1 LESKVEQCIARLMHN
16 NKELSVNNIQQDL
29 QCSYAQAQSIK
40 EQTDASK
47 AVKNQQPMDTDP
59 FVLKDTKSS
68 PSTLVNKPLPM
79 QAQATIYNMQG
90 TFSDL
95 ASKLWTNLAQS
106 AQLEINAIEMT
117 AEKKLL
123 SVNEKL
129 AELDAKLSDKQ
140 QQLAE
145 AKISLAEQMQYIE
158 KIETINKELYDEL
171 EQLKIDIK
179 DTNQQTQLLKKQ
191 LTAKSDDLNE
201 SKNSNNSH
209 QQALAKI
216 QKIASRADKEKV
228 FLTNEL
234 MQLQKE
240 LIQADTI
247 ILDLYENRIIDN
259 YTLEKAGYNKHLKAM
274 NSQSLTNKLFKNK
287 N

>member
-1 LESKVEQCIARLMHN
+1 VEQCIARLMHN

-29 QCSYAQAQSIK
+29 QCSYTQAQNIK
-40 EQTDASK
+40 EQIDASK
-47 AVKNQQPMDTDP
+47 AVKNQQTVDTKPLMLNDH
-59 FVLKDTKSS
+59 KSS
-68 PSTLVNKPLPM
+68 PNTLVNKPLPM

-95 ASKLWTNLAQS
+95 ASNLWENLAQS
-106 AQLEINAIEMT
+106 AQLEINAIEMS

-129 AELDAKLSDKQ
+129 AELDAQLSDKQ
-140 QQLAE
+140 QQLAD
-145 AKISLAEQMQYIE
+145 AKKSSEEQMQYIE
-158 KIETINKELYDEL
+158 KIENINKELNGEL
-171 EQLKIDIK
+171 EQLTADIK
-179 DTNQQTQLLKKQ
+179 HANQQTQLLQNK
-191 LTAKSDDLNE
+191 LTVKSDDLNE
-201 SKNSNNSH
+201 SKNSSNSH

-216 QKIASRADKEKV
+216 QKLASRSDKEKV

-274 NSQSLTNKLFKNK
+274 SSQSLTNKLFKNK

>member
-1 LESKVEQCIARLMHN
+1 MESKVEQCIARLMHN
-16 NKELSVNNIQQDL
+16 NKELSVNNIQRDL
-29 QCSYAQAQSIK
+29 QCSYIQAQSIK
-40 EQTDASK
+40 EQIDASK
-47 AVKNQQPMDTDP
+47 AVKNQQTIDTKPLMLNDQ
-59 FVLKDTKSS
+59 KSS
-68 PSTLVNKPLPM
+68 PNTLVNKPLPM

-95 ASKLWTNLAQS
+95 ASKLWENLAQS
-106 AQLEINAIEMT
+106 AQLEINAIEMS
-117 AEKKLL
+117 AEKKML
-123 SVNEKL
+123 SVNDKL
-129 AELDAKLSDKQ
+129 AELDAQLSDKQ
-140 QQLAE
+140 QQLAD
-145 AKISLAEQMQYIE
+145 AKKSSEEQMQYIE
-158 KIETINKELYDEL
+158 KIENINKELNGEL
-171 EQLKIDIK
+171 EQLTIDIK
-179 DTNQQTQLLKKQ
+179 HANQQTQLLKKQ

-201 SKNSNNSH
+201 SKNSSNSH

-216 QKIASRADKEKV
+216 QKLASRSDKEKV

>member
-1 LESKVEQCIARLMHN
+1 MHN
-16 NKELSVNNIQQDL
+16 NKELSVNNIQRDL
-29 QCSYAQAQSIK
+29 QCSYTQAQSIK
-40 EQTDASK
+40 EQIDASK
-47 AVKNQQPMDTDP
+47 AVKNQQTIDTKPLMLNDQ
-59 FVLKDTKSS
+59 KSS
-68 PSTLVNKPLPM
+68 PNTLVNKPLPM

-95 ASKLWTNLAQS
+95 ASKLWENLAQS
-106 AQLEINAIEMT
+106 AQLEINAIEMS

-123 SVNEKL
+123 SVNDKL
-129 AELDAKLSDKQ
+129 AELDAQLSDKQ
-140 QQLAE
+140 QQLAD
-145 AKISLAEQMQYIE
+145 AKKSSEEQMQYIE
-158 KIETINKELYDEL
+158 KIENINKELNGEL
-171 EQLKIDIK
+171 EQLTIDIK
-179 DTNQQTQLLKKQ
+179 HANQQTQLLKKQ
-191 LTAKSDDLNE
+191 LTVISDDLNE
-201 SKNSNNSH
+201 SKNSSNSH

-216 QKIASRADKEKV
+216 QKLASRSDKEKV

>member
-1 LESKVEQCIARLMHN
+1 MHN

-29 QCSYAQAQSIK
+29 QCSYTQAQSIK
-40 EQTDASK
+40 EQIDASK
-47 AVKNQQPMDTDP
+47 AVKNQQTMDTKP
-59 FVLKDTKSS
+59 LVLNDQKSS
-68 PSTLVNKPLPM
+68 PNTLVNKPLPM

-95 ASKLWTNLAQS
+95 ASKLWENLAQS
-106 AQLEINAIEMT
+106 AQLEINAIEMS
-117 AEKKLL
+117 AEKKML

-129 AELDAKLSDKQ
+129 AELDAQLSDKQ
-140 QQLAE
+140 QQLAD
-145 AKISLAEQMQYIE
+145 AKKSSEEQMQYIE
-158 KIETINKELYDEL
+158 KIENINKELSGEL
-171 EQLKIDIK
+171 EQLTTDIK
-179 DTNQQTQLLKKQ
+179 HANQQTQLLKKQ

-201 SKNSNNSH
+201 SKNSSNSH

-216 QKIASRADKEKV
+216 QKLASRSDKEKV

>member
-1 LESKVEQCIARLMHN
+1 VEQCIARLMHN

-29 QCSYAQAQSIK
+29 QCSYTQAQSIK
-40 EQTDASK
+40 EQIDASK
-47 AVKNQQPMDTDP
+47 AVKNQQTMDTKP
-59 FVLKDTKSS
+59 LVLNDQKTS
-68 PSTLVNKPLPM
+68 PNTLVNKPLPM

-95 ASKLWTNLAQS
+95 ASKLWENLAQS
-106 AQLEINAIEMT
+106 AQLEINAIEMS
-117 AEKKLL
+117 AEKKML
-123 SVNEKL
+123 SVNDKL
-129 AELDAKLSDKQ
+129 AELDAQLSDKQ
-140 QQLAE
+140 QQLAD
-145 AKISLAEQMQYIE
+145 AKKSSEEQMQYIE
-158 KIETINKELYDEL
+158 KIENINKELNGEL
-171 EQLKIDIK
+171 EQLTADIK
-179 DTNQQTQLLKKQ
+179 HANQQTQLLKKQ
-191 LTAKSDDLNE
+191 LTVKSDDLNE
-201 SKNSNNSH
+201 SKNSSNSH

-216 QKIASRADKEKV
+216 QKLASRSDKEKA

>member
-1 LESKVEQCIARLMHN
+1 MHN
-16 NKELSVNNIQQDL
+16 NKELSVNNIQRDL
-29 QCSYAQAQSIK
+29 QCSYIQAQSIK
-40 EQTDASK
+40 EQIDASK
-47 AVKNQQPMDTDP
+47 AVKNQQTIDTKPLMLNDQ
-59 FVLKDTKSS
+59 KSS
-68 PSTLVNKPLPM
+68 PNTLVNKPLPM

-95 ASKLWTNLAQS
+95 ASKLWENLAQS
-106 AQLEINAIEMT
+106 AQLEINAIEMS
-117 AEKKLL
+117 AEKKML
-123 SVNEKL
+123 SVNDKL
-129 AELDAKLSDKQ
+129 AELDAQLSDKQ
-140 QQLAE
+140 QQLAD
-145 AKISLAEQMQYIE
+145 AKKSSEEQMQYIE
-158 KIETINKELYDEL
+158 KIENINKELNGEL
-171 EQLKIDIK
+171 EQLTIDIK
-179 DTNQQTQLLKKQ
+179 HANQQTQLLKKQ

-201 SKNSNNSH
+201 SKNSSNSH

-216 QKIASRADKEKV
+216 QKLASRSDKEKV

>member
-1 LESKVEQCIARLMHN
+1 VEQCIARLMHN

-29 QCSYAQAQSIK
+29 QCSYTQAQSIK
-40 EQTDASK
+40 EQIDASK
-47 AVKNQQPMDTDP
+47 AVKNQQTMDTKP
-59 FVLKDTKSS
+59 LVLNDQKSS
-68 PSTLVNKPLPM
+68 PNTLVNKPLPM

-95 ASKLWTNLAQS
+95 ASKLWENLAQS
-106 AQLEINAIEMT
+106 AQLEINAIEMS
-117 AEKKLL
+117 AEKKML

-129 AELDAKLSDKQ
+129 AELDAQLSDKQ
-140 QQLAE
+140 QQLAD
-145 AKISLAEQMQYIE
+145 AKKSSEEQMQYIE
-158 KIETINKELYDEL
+158 KIENINKELSGEL
-171 EQLKIDIK
+171 EQLTTDIK
-179 DTNQQTQLLKKQ
+179 HANQQTQLLKKQ

-201 SKNSNNSH
+201 SKNSSNSH

-216 QKIASRADKEKV
+216 QKLASRSDKEKV